1 MNIVWS
7 AQSRRDLKSIQE
19 FISRDSGLYVQR
31 QLARLIERVE
41 YVADMP
47 TMGHPVHECPE
58 SGLRE
63 THEGSYRIIYSH
75 DDTQ

>member
-7 AQSRRDLKSIQE
+7 AQSRRDLKSIKE
-19 FISRDSGLYVQR
+19 FISRDSVLYAQR

-41 YVADMP
+41 YVASMP
-47 TMGHPVHECPE
+47 TMGHPVHEYPE

-63 THEGSYRIIYSH
+63 THEGSYRIIYS
-75 DDTQ
+75 TMTRN